1 MSKSTVRSA
10 PPAGAVFRRE
20 PLHEVFHELIA
31 TARGDLPATLVIR
44 GGRLVNVCTGEIQ
57 DGINVAVRGSRIA
70 YVGPNEPYATDENTE
85 IVEAGGRFVAPGL
98 IDGHCHIESTQLTV
112 GQFARA
118 VLPMGTTAGFFD
130 AHEIT
135 NVLGLKGLR
144 LMLEEAR
151 TTPMAAYMQVASCV
165 PASSLDLETPGAVIG
180 AEEVAEALSWGPDVI
195 ALGEVMNFPGVVY
208 GDPRMIE
215 EIRAALKAGRIV
227 DGHYTWSPDD
237 RLSAYA
243 AAGITGD
250 HELVTP
256 EDALARLR
264 LGMYAMIR
272 RGSAWH
278 DVAQTVRA
286 HTEWGVD
293 PRRIVLVTDDRS
305 AESLIEEGHMNFV
318 VRHAIQQGVR
328 PVTAF
333 QMATLNA
340 AERFGVQRDIGSVTP
355 GSYADII
362 LLDGNLADVNVA
374 MTIAAGKVVA
384 KDGRMVVEF
393 PPFAYPPEATG
404 TVRLARPLAPQDFE
418 IRIPRA
424 DGEVKVR
431 AIRVIENHA
440 ETKEEII
447 TLPVVGGKLVVGG
460 ALRAPGQ
467 DTAGQGSGVSGSD
480 GQGSSEPGASRPD
493 VAKLAVV
500 ERHGKSGAISLGI
513 VTGLG
518 FNKPVAVATTV
529 AHDSHNLM
537 IVGNSDELMARAGN
551 ELAARGGGIA
561 VLIGCEGGTEG
572 EGVKSVLMPLPIA
585 GLMSPEP
592 YERVAEQSRA
602 VGRALVEAG
611 CTLNY
616 AFMTISLLALVVIP
630 ELRLSDKGLV
640 KVGAG
645 GFSLVDLVV

>member
-1 MSKSTVRSA
+1 MNSSNEHQTPPGHAGSA
-10 PPAGAVFRRE
+10 FRRE
-20 PLHEVFHELIA
+20 PLHEAVPRLVQ

-44 GGRLVNVCTGEIQ
+44 GGRLVNVCTGEILN
-57 DGINVAVRGSRIA
+57 DINVAVQGSRIA
-70 YVGPNEPYATDENTE
+70 YVGPNEPFAIDENTHV
-85 IVEAGGRFVAPGL
+85 VEANGRFIAPGL

-118 VLPMGTTAGFFD
+118 VLPMGTTGGFFD
-130 AHEIT
+130 AHEIA

-151 TTPMAAYMQVASCV
+151 TTPLAAYMQVASCV

-180 AEEVAEALSWGPDVI
+180 PEEVAEALSWGPDVI

-208 GDPRMIE
+208 GDPKMIE
-215 EIRAALKAGRIV
+215 EIQATLKAGKIA
-227 DGHYTWSPDD
+227 DGHYTWPSDD
-237 RLSAYA
+237 RLVAYA
-243 AAGITGD
+243 AAGITAD

-264 LGMYAMIR
+264 LGMYAMLR
-272 RGSAWH
+272 RGSAWQ
-278 DVAQTVRA
+278 DVAATIRA

-305 AESLIEEGHMNFV
+305 SESLLEEGHMNFV
-318 VRHAIQQGVR
+318 VRDAIRQGVR
-328 PVTAF
+328 PVTAI

-362 LLDGNLADVNVA
+362 LLDGNLADVDVV

-384 KDGRMVVEF
+384 ENGRLTAAL
-393 PPFAYPPEATG
+393 PPFTYPPEATD
-404 TVRLARPLAPQDFE
+404 TVRLARRLSPSDFE
-418 IRIPRA
+418 IKVGQDRGAVR
-424 DGEVKVR
+424 VR

-440 ETKEEII
+440 ETEEAILS
-447 TLPVVGGKLVVGG
+447 LPVEGGTLI
-460 ALRAPGQ
+460 LPPP
-467 DTAGQGSGVSGSD
+467 SGD
-480 GQGSSEPGASRPD
+480 AEPDA
-493 VAKLAVV
+493 AKIAVV

-518 FNKPVAVATTV
+518 FNRPVAVATTV

-537 IVGNSDELMARAGN
+537 VIGNSNELMARAGN
-551 ELAARGGGIA
+551 ELAAAGGG
-561 VLIGCEGGTEG
+561 VLVLYEGDQ
-572 EGVKSVLMPLPIA
+572 GVNSVLMPLPIA

-592 YERVAEQSRA
+592 FERVADQSRA
-602 VGRALVEAG
+602 ISQALVEAG
-611 CTLNY
+611 CELNY

-640 KVGAG
+640 KVSAD
-645 GFSLVDLVV
+645 GFSLVDLIV